1 MRHNSR
7 TVFACHEYLH
17 KTYAPSRFDLSLLIV
32 ENSFSDAL
40 KAAGITH
47 EESVLEYLKSL
58 NLKLEILDTSYPN
71 NLWERNTA
79 RAMMSPDIDI
89 IYGASIG
96 EFCEVELAILQ
107 GVDKV
112 GDPLRVS
119 RPDLLVKVGTSGNGH
134 PLWAPVDIK
143 SHNPLTDSKSNQV
156 HITKWPEFDP
166 NASQIVEG
174 RLTDNDAFQLAHYV
188 RHLQALG
195 LSEGPAWA
203 GILGK
208 DSSFI
213 AWMDLNAMT
222 LGQGANAEWIMTL
235 YEIAFAEAVR
245 IKERSIAREADS
257 TLPPVTIARRI
268 TACGTCE
275 MLKVCRAEMEAFD
288 NGAGHVT
295 LLSLVTAGKAD
306 SNLEGIESI
315 AELAKADLRNEFGM
329 KAALRAQVWLSKKPV
344 LLDPTSK
351 FNIPSFDVEIDIDL
365 ENSQAALQEA
375 GSEDSTGR
383 DVLYMYGF
391 GIHDRTINPDWRSA
405 TIDYYDDY
413 SDTDDSE
420 FSIFSKMWT
429 CLESEVAKAEAQ
441 GKSVGIF
448 HYSHHERTWWKKFAN
463 LHAVKPGAPT
473 LDRVEAFMNKYF
485 IDLLPIARSVVFPA
499 TGYSIKTLAPLAGF
513 YWEASDADGALSMTK
528 YQTAISS
535 LSTDNEKIEEIKWL
549 REYNRDDVKA
559 TFAVREYLRGLNL

>member
-119 RPDLLVKVGTSGNGH
+119 RPDLLVKVGTSENGH

-208 DSSFI
+208 DSSLI

-257 TLPPVTIARRI
+257 TLPPVRRLG
-268 TACGTCE
+268 CFQD
-275 MLKVCRAEMEAFD
+275 RYQSR
-288 NGAGHVT
+288 HQ
-295 LLSLVTAGKAD
+295 S
-306 SNLEGIESI
+306 
-315 AELAKADLRNEFGM
+315 
-329 KAALRAQVWLSKKPV
+329 
-344 LLDPTSK
+344 
-351 FNIPSFDVEIDIDL
+351 
-365 ENSQAALQEA
+365 
-375 GSEDSTGR
+375 SE
-383 DVLYMYGF
+383 
-391 GIHDRTINPDWRSA
+391 
-405 TIDYYDDY
+405 
-413 SDTDDSE
+413 
-420 FSIFSKMWT
+420 
-429 CLESEVAKAEAQ
+429 C
-441 GKSVGIF
+441 
-448 HYSHHERTWWKKFAN
+448 
-463 LHAVKPGAPT
+463 
-473 LDRVEAFMNKYF
+473 
-485 IDLLPIARSVVFPA
+485 
-499 TGYSIKTLAPLAGF
+499 
-513 YWEASDADGALSMTK
+513 
-528 YQTAISS
+528 
-535 LSTDNEKIEEIKWL
+535 
-549 REYNRDDVKA
+549 
-559 TFAVREYLRGLNL
+559 